1 MAFTRGEVTAEGP
14 VESWLV
20 KVEQAMR
27 DALYDNAKKAVNEYP
42 TSRDDSIRRDKWLWD
57 YPAQVCVCV
66 CLVVLETLG
75 KDTQHCSTR
84 LCLAMRAGMYAR
96 RKSGRVGRGRCHAR
110 SLRRAVWALFSLRDW
125 TSDRSNSHAFAM
137 AHWVEGDVGDVVQ
150 IDEHRAASHRTYV
163 PCV

>member
-57 YPAQVCVCV
+57 YPAQVCVRTFGCV
-66 CLVVLETLG
+66 GNPWERHPNT
-75 KDTQHCSTR
+75 
-84 LCLAMRAGMYAR
+84 LCLALRAGMYAR
-96 RKSGRVGRGRCHAR
+96 RKNGRV
-110 SLRRAVWALFSLRDW
+110 
-125 TSDRSNSHAFAM
+125 
-137 AHWVEGDVGDVVQ
+137 
-150 IDEHRAASHRTYV
+150 
-163 PCV
+163 